1 MVLTLD
7 GLNAMGFDYYA
18 SSPVLIP
25 PQNHLP
31 FSDPPAHKYVSR
43 YPKPPSLNYLARAT
57 DAIAGRKR
65 GRANCDDDAELDDE
79 LEASS
84 RPISS
89 HANVRPEPVMG
100 PGMTLVYPDAPAL
113 NISPESQSGTWMEEQ
128 AASAAADR
136 PKLAARKSQR
146 RISDPTEDRDAI
158 DPIVR
163 ALGIGWRRLSDDD
176 PGIRGSETF
185 VRKHFALVAP
195 RILLHHEGLAVYVVR
210 SEPRSAQ
217 GYWRQWWLFREDL
230 RGARFLCNDDADLFR
245 RLGNKRRDACGGCW
259 IPDILCEGPE
269 LLPSDPMGSSF
280 GNASSTAVE
289 QTPVPVEMAV
299 QDVVMEE

>member
-7 GLNAMGFDYYA
+7 GLNAMGFDGYYA
-18 SSPVLIP
+18 SSPVLVQP
-25 PQNHLP
+25 HNHLS
-31 FSDPPAHKYVSR
+31 FIDDPAAHKYIPK

-65 GRANCDDDAELDDE
+65 GRAHCDDDSELDDE
-79 LEASS
+79 LDASS

-100 PGMTLVYPDAPAL
+100 PGMTLIYPDAPAL

-128 AASAAADR
+128 AADR

-146 RISDPTEDRDAI
+146 RISDPADDRDAI

-163 ALGIGWRRLSDDD
+163 ALGIGWKRLPDDD
-176 PGIRGSETF
+176 PSVRASETF
-185 VRKHFALVAP
+185 VRKHYGLTTPSV
-195 RILLHHEGLAVYVVR
+195 LLHHEGLAVNVVR
-210 SEPRSAQ
+210 SGP
-217 GYWRQWWLFREDL
+217 QWWLFREDL
-230 RGARFLCNDDADLFR
+230 RGARFLCDGDGDLFR
-245 RLGNKRRDACGGCW
+245 RLGNKRRDERSGCW

-269 LLPSDPMGSSF
+269 VLPSDPMSS
-280 GNASSTAVE
+280 SVMAVS
-289 QTPVPVEMAV
+289 V
-299 QDVVMEE
+299 QDVVMDG

>member
-1 MVLTLD
+1 MVLILD
-7 GLNAMGFDYYA
+7 AITMGFDYYA

-31 FSDPPAHKYVSR
+31 FITDPPAHKYVSK
-43 YPKPPSLNYLARAT
+43 YPKPPSLNYLARTT

-65 GRANCDDDAELDDE
+65 GRSSCDDDAELTDE
-79 LEASS
+79 LETAS

-89 HANVRPEPVMG
+89 HGLVRPEPVMG
-100 PGMTLVYPDAPAL
+100 PGMTLIYPDAPAL
-113 NISPESQSGTWMEEQ
+113 NISPESQSGTWLEEQ
-128 AASAAADR
+128 AER

-146 RISDPTEDRDAI
+146 RISDPKEDRDGI

-163 ALGIGWRRLSDDD
+163 ALGIGWKHLSDDD
-176 PGIRGSETF
+176 AGVRGSETF
-185 VRKHFALVAP
+185 VRKHFGLTNP
-195 RILLHHEGLAVYVVR
+195 RVLLHHEGLGVHVVR
-210 SEPRSAQ
+210 SEPPSAQ

-245 RLGNKRRDACGGCW
+245 RLGNKRRDGDSGCW

-269 LLPSDPMGSSF
+269 VMACDRPVMGGASDSPDEK
-280 GNASSTAVE
+280 N
-289 QTPVPVEMAV
+289 VEMAV
-299 QDVVMEE
+299 QPVEDVVMEE